1 MKKKKQQNDVV
12 EPEREIDLKS
22 LIHQHS
28 QFFDKLVELIPAK
41 FYLSK
46 DEDKPWFQGLSK
58 AKRDA
63 AKKQARE
70 NIKKARRDRLDPDK
84 ANVTTLD
91 LLKQNLEKEKQKEES
106 EDEEEEEED
115 EDEEEEEEEV
125 EINPVISGVKDDAR
139 SATYEDLR
147 ERYKRKL
154 EELRGERKADGT
166 SRRQQKRE
174 ERQEF
179 RSKRK
184 REHGSGGKKAVATKA
199 EIAKNVEK
207 EAEEATKE
215 LRFSHVKIGDEDDH
229 GMMKKKRKLSKR
241 QELEKAKELQ
251 EAKADPEKG
260 AKESWRAATSKAA
273 GVKVHDDP
281 KLLKQSIKKEKKR
294 QQKNAEKWKE
304 RVESQHK
311 VKAGKQEKRS
321 QNIAGRIQEK
331 KARKIAKRE
340 KKLMRPGFEGR
351 KEGYINEATST

>member
-1 MKKKKQQNDVV
+1 MKKKKQQIDVEGT
-12 EPEREIDLKS
+12 EPEMDLKS

-28 QFFDKLVELIPAK
+28 QFFDKLIELIPAK

-63 AKKQARE
+63 AKKESRE

-106 EDEEEEEED
+106 DDDEEEDEEEEEE
-115 EDEEEEEEEV
+115 EEEDDEEEV
-125 EINPVISGVKDDAR
+125 EINPVISGLKNDTR

-147 ERYKRKL
+147 ERYVRKL
-154 EELRGERKADGT
+154 KELRGEREANPN

-174 ERQEF
+174 ERQEY

-184 REHGSGGKKAVATKA
+184 REHGSGGKNAVATKID
-199 EIAKNVEK
+199 IAKNVEK

-215 LRFSHVKIGDEDDH
+215 LRFSHVKIGDDDDH
-229 GMMKKKRKLSKR
+229 RMKKKRKLSKQR
-241 QELEKAKELQ
+241 ELEKAKELQ

-260 AKESWRAATSKAA
+260 TKEFWRAATSKAA

-281 KLLKQSIKKEKKR
+281 KLLKQSIKKEKEE
-294 QQKNAEKWKE
+294 AAKE
-304 RVESQHK
+304 R
-311 VKAGKQEKRS
+311 
-321 QNIAGRIQEK
+321 
-331 KARKIAKRE
+331 
-340 KKLMRPGFEGR
+340 
-351 KEGYINEATST
+351 